1 MIEQTHSTKRIG
13 MERSFKMIQPCSTQ
27 IFSCARKKG
36 SIMCVW
42 YCGEGFSK
50 VFFNLKC
57 IKMMF
62 FHNVFYFWHNTSKPS
77 KITYKN
83 INLMFFQAKCIFKTH
98 SNTVSNAIPSSHLL
112 VSPKLILFILLP
124 WIKLFLRLLA
134 NPGWNDNKTVRHL
147 NFFQD
152 SSSGEWNSK
161 HHNSIW
167 TNILSPYKS
176 LGKTKS

>member
-83 INLMFFQAKCIFKTH
+83 INLMFFQAK
-98 SNTVSNAIPSSHLL
+98 SNLKSRSYCSAKWALSKKWKRWKIDQKWLGL
-112 VSPKLILFILLP
+112 KLATL
-124 WIKLFLRLLA
+124 K
-134 NPGWNDNKTVRHL
+134 
-147 NFFQD
+147 
-152 SSSGEWNSK
+152 
-161 HHNSIW
+161 
-167 TNILSPYKS
+167 
-176 LGKTKS
+176 

>member
-62 FHNVFYFWHNTSKPS
+62 FQNVFYFWHNTSKPS

-83 INLMFFQAKCIFKTH
+83 INLMFFQAK
-98 SNTVSNAIPSSHLL
+98 SNLKSRSYCSASTKQKVKEVKDWPEMTWVEASYTQ
-112 VSPKLILFILLP
+112 VEG
-124 WIKLFLRLLA
+124 IK
-134 NPGWNDNKTVRHL
+134 GV
-147 NFFQD
+147 
-152 SSSGEWNSK
+152 G
-161 HHNSIW
+161 
-167 TNILSPYKS
+167 
-176 LGKTKS
+176 